1 MSEEQVNTEEQAP
14 EVKAEDTGL
23 KLNGVFAYKLG
34 MSTVYDADAVAIPV
48 TVLKYEPWFV
58 SQIKTVEK
66 DGYSAIQIASG
77 IKKAKNTL
85 KSEKGHFSKA
95 GFENGAKFVREI
107 RQDIPEGVELGQK
120 VAIDSVVAG
129 DKVQL
134 TSKSKGRGFAGTMKR
149 HDFGGG
155 PASHGSGFKR
165 RPGSIGNRTWPGR
178 VIKGKRMAGHYGD
191 ENITV
196 KNVNIV
202 DVIPEE
208 NVILV
213 KGPVP
218 GGRNNL
224 VKLMKV

>member
-1 MSEEQVNTEEQAP
+1 MSEEQVNTEKQAP

-23 KLNGVFAYKLG
+23 KLSGVFAYKLG

-120 VAIDSVVAG
+120 VAIDSVAAG

>member
-1 MSEEQVNTEEQAP
+1 MSENQENNQEQA
-14 EVKAEDTGL
+14 EGAGAVDTGL

-34 MSTVYDADAVAIPV
+34 MSTVYDENAVAVPV

-58 SQIKTVEK
+58 SQIKTEEK
-66 DGYSAIQIASG
+66 DGYTAVQIASG
-77 IKKAKNTL
+77 IKKAKNSN
-85 KSEKGHFSKA
+85 KAEQGHFKKA
-95 GFENGAKFVREI
+95 GFENGAKDVREI
-107 RQDIPEGVELGQK
+107 RQDIPAGVELGQK
-120 VAIDSVVAG
+120 VSIESLTPG
-129 DKVQL
+129 DMVQL
-134 TSKSKGRGFAGTMKR
+134 TSKSKGRGFAGVMKR
-149 HDFGGG
+149 WDFGGG

-196 KNVNIV
+196 KNIKVI
-202 DVIPEE
+202 DVLTEE

>member
-1 MSEEQVNTEEQAP
+1 VSENQENNNEQA
-14 EVKAEDTGL
+14 EVAETVDTGL
-23 KLNGVFAYKLG
+23 KLNGIFAYKLG
-34 MSTVYDADAVAIPV
+34 MSTVYDEDANAVPV

-58 SQIKTVEK
+58 SQIKTEEK
-66 DGYSAIQIASG
+66 DGYTAIQIASG
-77 IKKAKNTL
+77 IKKAKNTI

-95 GFENGAKFVREI
+95 GFENGAKEVVEI

-120 VAIDSVVAG
+120 VSIESLVAG

-178 VIKGKRMAGHYGD
+178 VIKGKRMAGHFGD

-196 KNVNIV
+196 KNVQVI
-202 DVIPEE
+202 DVLSEE

>member
-23 KLNGVFAYKLG
+23 KLSGVFAYKLG

-120 VAIDSVVAG
+120 VAIDSVAAG

>member
-23 KLNGVFAYKLG
+23 KLSGVFAYKLG

-120 VAIDSVVAG
+120 VAIDSVAAG

-155 PASHGSGFKR
+155 PASHGWSLR
-165 RPGSIGNRTWPGR
+165 
-178 VIKGKRMAGHYGD
+178 
-191 ENITV
+191 
-196 KNVNIV
+196 
-202 DVIPEE
+202 
-208 NVILV
+208 
-213 KGPVP
+213 
-218 GGRNNL
+218 
-224 VKLMKV
+224 

>member
-1 MSEEQVNTEEQAP
+1 VSEEQVNTEEQAP

-23 KLNGVFAYKLG
+23 KLSGVFAYKLG

-120 VAIDSVVAG
+120 VAIDSVAAG